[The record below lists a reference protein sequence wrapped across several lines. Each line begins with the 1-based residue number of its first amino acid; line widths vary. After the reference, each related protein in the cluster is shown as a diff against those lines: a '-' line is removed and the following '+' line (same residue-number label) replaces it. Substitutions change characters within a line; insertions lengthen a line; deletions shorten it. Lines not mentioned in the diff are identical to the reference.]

1 MDYSKLTI
9 AELREAAKTKGIR
22 NVSAMK
28 KKELAELLENVEK
41 MMHRPVEE
49 TKAEAAPKKK
59 SSCVSATGKNTSTW
73 GIGTKRRRSNWSRE
87 TSSERT
93 PW

>member
-41 MMHRPVEE
+41 MIR
-49 TKAEAAPKKK
+49 K
-59 SSCVSATGKNTSTW
+59 SVGRSCKDRTSTPQSHADLLD
-73 GIGTKRRRSNWSRE
+73 TESECRECCSCRRKL
-87 TSSERT
+87 
-93 PW
+93 